1 MRSRIR
7 SRSPTFRTLPSCAAD
22 GTSRPFD
29 TEDIMTDPT
38 IDPALR
44 SWVPADRAPADIRHG
59 LVTSHP
65 NLDN

>member
-1 MRSRIR
+1 
-7 SRSPTFRTLPSCAAD
+7 LPSCAAD

-44 SWVPADRAPADIRHG
+44 SWVPADRDPADIRHG